1 MLLALACSMLSTA
14 HAQFEIKRPRP
25 DTKVQPLPQQEI
37 APVERPRQFL
47 RQYRPQLVESGGLVR
62 AAQARSTYN
71 VNGAGLTVAVFD
83 TGLRTTHADFAGRIP
98 TQRNYTADNGGNIN
112 DASDGQGH
120 GTNVSG
126 IIAANNVH
134 VGIAPGANI
143 IPIKVLGND
152 GSGSFLAVEQALQW
166 VIDNRAAYNISVVN
180 MSLGAF
186 SNYITYSSD
195 SVGAKIQTLRNAGV
209 AVVVATG
216 NDFYRHNSAQGMS
229 YPAIFPQTVSA
240 GAVFDANIGSV
251 GYWDGALANTTGPD
265 RLTPFSQRLHSNV
278 SAIYRT
284 DIFAP
289 GASLTSSG
297 IISDTSSST
306 MDGTSQAT
314 PVVAGVI
321 LLMQQYH
328 KQQYGTLPTV
338 DQIENALR
346 ASAVIINDGDDEDD
360 NVTNTGLNYPRVDA
374 LTALQAIGAPI
385 TRPTNNDFANAQV
398 IAGDNSSTTGTNQNA
413 NKEANEPN
421 HAGAPGGASV
431 WYKWSPTGPGFSR
444 ITTQG
449 SSFDTLL
456 AVYTSNGTTL
466 NLIVQNDDAGSR
478 TSAVEFNAVG
488 GTTYYIAV
496 DGYNGES
503 GNITLNWQRTVAPL
517 GYSIGGVIKT
527 GNGAPV
533 ANVMIALIDERRRA
547 VLLWQSATGTVFGAA
562 KPQWIHFRA
571 DRLERRVGKCR
582 RAGRRLLSKSGI
594 NHRRTSHRPRRVR
607 ATGRAGH
614 MQG

>member
-1 MLLALACSMLSTA
+1 
-14 HAQFEIKRPRP
+14 
-25 DTKVQPLPQQEI
+25 
-37 APVERPRQFL
+37 
-47 RQYRPQLVESGGLVR
+47 
-62 AAQARSTYN
+62 
-71 VNGAGLTVAVFD
+71 
-83 TGLRTTHADFAGRIP
+83 
-98 TQRNYTADNGGNIN
+98 
-112 DASDGQGH
+112 
-120 GTNVSG
+120 
-126 IIAANNVH
+126 
-134 VGIAPGANI
+134 
-143 IPIKVLGND
+143 
-152 GSGSFLAVEQALQW
+152 
-166 VIDNRAAYNISVVN
+166 
-180 MSLGAF
+180 
-186 SNYITYSSD
+186 
-195 SVGAKIQTLRNAGV
+195 
-209 AVVVATG
+209 
-216 NDFYRHNSAQGMS
+216 
-229 YPAIFPQTVSA
+229 VSA

-533 ANVMIALIDERRRA
+533 ANVMIALSGPT
-547 VLLWQSATGTVFGAA
+547 SATTSTNAGGQYSFGNLPPGQYSVQPSLSGYTFGPTGWNVALGS
-562 KPQWIHFRA
+562 A
-571 DRLERRVGKCR
+571 DVLDADFLASQGLIIGGRVTD
-582 RAGRRLLSKSGI
+582 RAGSGLPGVQVTCKAKTGTLSTTTNAEGFYSFNNMQPNSYTVKAI
-594 NHRRTSHRPRRVR
+594 KPRTKFKPSTFRVSLTNSSR
-607 ATGRAGH
+607 NDLRFSASK
-614 MQG
+614 